1 MKRNII
7 IILIAALLLSGCG
20 SKKGI
25 EVHSAWM
32 RPAAKGE
39 NGGVYFE
46 LHNHGTTPDE
56 LTGVSSDVAVVAEIH
71 ESKLEGDVM
80 TMNMLSSLPIEAK
93 ADIAFEPGGLH
104 VMLIDLRQDF
114 KVDDEFMVT
123 LHFKNSEDITFHVLV
138 RDVAPEEGHTM

>member
-138 RDVAPEEGHTM
+138 RDVAPDEGHTM

>member
-7 IILIAALLLSGCG
+7 IILITALLLSGCG

>member
-1 MKRNII
+1 
-7 IILIAALLLSGCG
+7 
-20 SKKGI
+20 
-25 EVHSAWM
+25 
-32 RPAAKGE
+32 
-39 NGGVYFE
+39 
-46 LHNHGTTPDE
+46 
-56 LTGVSSDVAVVAEIH
+56 
-71 ESKLEGDVM
+71 M